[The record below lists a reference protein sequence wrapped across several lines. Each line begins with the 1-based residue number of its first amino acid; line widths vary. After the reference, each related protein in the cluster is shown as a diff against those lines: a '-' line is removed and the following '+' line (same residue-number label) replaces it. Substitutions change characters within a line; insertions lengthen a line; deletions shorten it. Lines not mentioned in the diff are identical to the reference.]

1 MFKFIRQAIGGA
13 ALASVALLPVAHAD
27 TITFD
32 DLAATAFGDQESI
45 VSGGFRFTMGGNFG
59 QVDTAGGFAAAPIGN
74 SSQFLG
80 SMNSSQVLMTND
92 SGRFFSL
99 QTLDYGFL
107 ADGVTRY
114 AAGDDPG
121 ALIIQGWDVDG
132 NYAGYNGLS
141 WGGADA
147 LGQFSFGDFGAAN
160 MGSLAGV
167 RLSAV
172 SFLACT
178 FVGSSC
184 NWPVGNVGQF
194 AMDNIQVEV
203 PEPGTIALMAIG
215 LLAIGAR
222 RRSHR

>member
-32 DLAATAFGDQESI
+32 DLPAMAFGDQESI

-59 QVDTAGGFAAAPIGN
+59 QVDTAAGFAAAPTGN
-74 SSQFLG
+74 ATQFLG
-80 SMNSSQVLMTND
+80 AMISSLVIMTNAD
-92 SGRFFSL
+92 GRNFSL
-99 QTLDYGFL
+99 QTLDYGFIQ
-107 ADGVTRY
+107 DGITRY

-121 ALIIQGWDVDG
+121 ALIIQGWD
-132 NYAGYNGLS
+132 ANGDYVGWTGLT

-160 MGSLAGV
+160 MGALAGV

-172 SFLACT
+172 SFLGCT

-184 NWPVGNVGQF
+184 NWPVDGFGQF
-194 AMDNIQVEV
+194 AIDNIQVDL
-203 PEPGTIALMAIG
+203 PEPGTIALMAFG

-222 RRSHR
+222 RRNGR